1 MINVGNKWMYYY
13 TGLMGR
19 YWKEIEDSDD
29 TNIYQWPSR
38 ITALKEVVNQ
48 FIRNTATSSSE
59 SNIGLA
65 PFNTAVT
72 NATETL
78 LNVDKNKD
86 TLIKNVSQL
95 SVTGGISPHTALNK
109 ALELLNNA
117 KNPKYVILFTDG
129 ESTGDGSVW
138 DDNYQDYAEKAA
150 KELKD

>member
-13 TGLMGR
+13 TSLIGS
-19 YWKEIEDSDD
+19 YWQEIGDSDD
-29 TNIYQWPSR
+29 TKIYQWPSR

-78 LNVDKNKD
+78 LNVDKKHSEIMD
-86 TLIKNVSQL
+86 IPDETPQKNVSM
-95 SVTGGISPHTALNK
+95 
-109 ALELLNNA
+109 ER
-117 KNPKYVILFTDG
+117 
-129 ESTGDGSVW
+129 
-138 DDNYQDYAEKAA
+138 
-150 KELKD
+150 